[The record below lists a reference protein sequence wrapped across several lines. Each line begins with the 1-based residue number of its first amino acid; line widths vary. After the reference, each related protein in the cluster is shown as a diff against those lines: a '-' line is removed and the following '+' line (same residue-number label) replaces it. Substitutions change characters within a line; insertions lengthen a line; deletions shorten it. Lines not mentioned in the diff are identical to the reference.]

1 MVTKI
6 DNYGLQNMDR
16 DIFGASGDNARDIE
30 AECAEAVI
38 IPLRDIDG
46 APCITTQGPSPSV

>member
-16 DIFGASGDNARDIE
+16 DIFGASGDNARGIK
-30 AECAEAVI
+30 AECAESVVA
-38 IPLRDIDG
+38 PL
-46 APCITTQGPSPSV
+46 

>member
-16 DIFGASGDNARDIE
+16 DIFGASGDNARGIK
-30 AECAEAVI
+30 AECAESVI
-38 IPLRDIDG
+38 VPL
-46 APCITTQGPSPSV
+46 